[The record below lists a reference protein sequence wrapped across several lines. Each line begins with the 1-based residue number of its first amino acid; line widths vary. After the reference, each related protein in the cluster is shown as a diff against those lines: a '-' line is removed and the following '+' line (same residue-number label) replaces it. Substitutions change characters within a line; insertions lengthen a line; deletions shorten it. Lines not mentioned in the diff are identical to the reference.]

1 MLDNLYFYK
10 LLNVCVVDG
19 DTIKAD
25 IDLGFGVVLK
35 KRTIRLVG
43 INAPET
49 TKTIKGIPK
58 LAATLRLVS
67 SPPALPEA
75 LVTTKEIFHCCHKA
89 VSVPMLIGGR
99 MAMRRSLV
107 KPEAIAVSNELIL
120 GKTLANKVALLCHD

>member
-49 TKTIKGIPK
+49 TKTIKGIPNIK
-58 LAATLRLVS
+58 LS
-67 SPPALPEA
+67 EGIKS
-75 LVTTKEIFHCCHKA
+75 KEFVNSIFEKA
-89 VSVPMLIGGR
+89 DLILFKSLEKEDSFGR
-99 MAMRRSLV
+99 CLGIIYFRSKGENTIINL
-107 KPEAIAVSNELIL
+107 NELLITQ
-120 GKTLANKVALLCHD
+120 GYSEKYNPK